1 MMWQY
6 SAWALGL
13 VGGVHP
19 KCLLSNEIKP
29 RTGTGLVGAPWHW
42 HWGEQSPQVETEPG
56 KIYSLEKNHS
66 VTFRLPP
73 EHTIDPTALFL
84 SSCPV
89 KCNDPEVTVLN
100 FHFHENAFPHSD
112 EPKLS
117 GVSETRQQCVCVCW
131 RLQRL
136 SASSSGSCQGTQWC
150 PTSFG
155 LYQTR
160 TVLISTFATD
170 GHWRCPS

>member
-1 MMWQY
+1 M
-6 SAWALGL
+6 
-13 VGGVHP
+13 GGVHP

-42 HWGEQSPQVETEPG
+42 HWGEQGPQVETEPG

-89 KCNDPEVTVLN
+89 KCNDPEVNVLN
-100 FHFHENAFPHSD
+100 FHFHQKAFPSQMSPNSQVYPRPD
-112 EPKLS
+112 NSVYVCAGGSKDSLPVPQDPAQVYS
-117 GVSETRQQCVCVCW
+117 GVQ
-131 RLQRL
+131 
-136 SASSSGSCQGTQWC
+136 
-150 PTSFG
+150 
-155 LYQTR
+155 
-160 TVLISTFATD
+160 LIFDFSNQDRIDKYFCD
-170 GHWRCPS
+170 